1 MKKIIVVLVLMVYG
15 VRASAQADEL
25 KQLALNIEK
34 LAQFK
39 QILADL
45 KKAYEVLYGGYTTI
59 KNISEGNFNLHEVFL
74 DGLLEASPVVKKY
87 KKVADII
94 SLQVSLVKEYK
105 SAFNRFRNS
114 GRFSLAELNYMG
126 KVYTR
131 LFSQSLVHLDDL
143 VNVLTAKSMRMS
155 DDERLR
161 MIDKIYTGLSDKMNF
176 LRHFNNS
183 NSMLGIQRG
192 REQNDVDVIRRLHDV
207 K

>member
-1 MKKIIVVLVLMVYG
+1 MKKIIVVVCFVVAG
-15 VRASAQADEL
+15 FSVSAQTEEL

-74 DGLLEASPVVKKY
+74 DGLLEASPAVKKY
-87 KKVADII
+87 KKIADII
-94 SLQVSLVKEYK
+94 TLQVSLVKEYK
-105 SAFNRFRNS
+105 TAFNRFRNS
-114 GRFSLAELNYMG
+114 GRFSAAELNYMG
-126 KVYTR
+126 KVYAR
-131 LFSQSLVHLDDL
+131 LFGQSLVHLDDL

-155 DDERLR
+155 DDERLKT
-161 MIDKIYTGLSDKMNF
+161 IETIYAGMSEKMSF
-176 LRHFNNS
+176 LRHFNTS
-183 NSMLGIQRG
+183 NSMLGVQRAH
-192 REQNDVDVIRRLHDV
+192 EQNDVDIMQKLYDV